1 MIHVYGH
8 GHARPAAITSQTVT
22 GYLAVEG
29 AYTRRVQ
36 IDVRPASQA
45 DVPALLDLYAEL
57 HPADPPPPA
66 QTALDVWRAIEA
78 QPGRTILVAQAAETV
93 IGTVDC
99 AVLPNLTRG
108 ARPFML
114 VENVVVSGEYRRAG
128 VGSALLEAAMRLAR
142 QAGCYKVQL
151 LSRAERSAAHAFYES
166 RGFRPVAQGYRRYL
180 D

>member
-1 MIHVYGH
+1 
-8 GHARPAAITSQTVT
+8 
-22 GYLAVEG
+22 
-29 AYTRRVQ
+29 
-36 IDVRPASQA
+36 
-45 DVPALLDLYAEL
+45 
-57 HPADPPPPA
+57 
-66 QTALDVWRAIEA
+66 
-78 QPGRTILVAQAAETV
+78 V

-99 AVLPNLTRG
+99 AALPNLTRG